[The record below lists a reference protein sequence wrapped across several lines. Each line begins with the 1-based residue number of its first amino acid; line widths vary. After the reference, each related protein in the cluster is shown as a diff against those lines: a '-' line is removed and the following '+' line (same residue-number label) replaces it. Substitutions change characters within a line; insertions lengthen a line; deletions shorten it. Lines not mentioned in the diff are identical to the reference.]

1 VPVAIAFAEQG
12 EAARINYR
20 IPLPGAQT
28 GRRIVAAELDL
39 ADDVFTDAARAAGE
53 GLLDRAGVTRAPS
66 GSVSIDERRARDFFI
81 ERIRQSGVAI
91 DPALIPA
98 VSEVEELHEG
108 GNPIAAVAREAMVR
122 PELLMRARPEAS
134 IGALSTPE
142 PTVEIQPQI
151 RSDLLLTYVDYLRKL
166 RDGVVA
172 VPSSTWSGQPTT
184 STPPDLDPEAEPQL
198 FLIEY
203 YGISS
208 FLGDYGMGRTVKTF
222 TLLPGESTTI
232 SLKTW
237 QSSKQSIQESS
248 SIIDSHEQ
256 AARDRFANTVQNET
270 TDKATHSSTEK
281 WQVEAEASASWGWGS
296 AKVSGGAS
304 GEYQSGRE
312 QFAKQTGE
320 AVKEHSAE
328 SSSKRQLSVSSASE
342 RTEEAGSESM
352 VERTIS
358 NANMRRVLNFVF
370 RELNQSYATK
380 IHLKEVRIGFTNG
393 RLNSWREVS
402 LPEMRRLLE
411 EVVKEEFV
419 ERVGQRLLKAAGM
432 VFDHD
437 DNAINVLE
445 RVRIVDNGTGIEA
458 ELAKT
463 DESGEFPAPTKDT
476 YYRFRR
482 GPLGQEDEDNPV
494 DGVLMSELD
503 LVMRTDSV
511 IVEALLGQADALD
524 DFAMEIQK
532 AAAGERTLA
541 NEREQLIQQALLD
554 VEDPERRA
562 ELAAQLF
569 GPAKK
574 ANP

>member
-1 VPVAIAFAEQG
+1 MPVAIEFADQG
-12 EAARINYR
+12 DSARINYR

-28 GRRIVAAELDL
+28 GRRIVATDVDFGE
-39 ADDVFTDAARAAGE
+39 DVFSDAAHKAGE
-53 GLLDRAGVTRAPS
+53 DLLERAGVTR
-66 GSVSIDERRARDFFI
+66 GSTGNVTLDERRARDFFI
-81 ERIRQSGVAI
+81 ERMRQSGVAV
-91 DPALIPA
+91 DPSVIPA
-98 VSEVEELHEG
+98 VGEAEELHEG
-108 GNPIAAVAREAMVR
+108 NSPIAAVAREAMVR
-122 PELLMRARPEAS
+122 PELLMRARPEISAGS
-134 IGALSTPE
+134 PE
-142 PTVEIQPQI
+142 TELPPRIQPPL
-151 RSDLLLTYVDYLRKL
+151 RSDLFLTYVDYLRKL
-166 RDGVVA
+166 REGIVA
-172 VPSSTWSGQPTT
+172 VPGSTWSGQPTT
-184 STPPDLDPEAEPQL
+184 TTPPQDPEPEPQL

-256 AARDRFANTVQNET
+256 SARDRFANTIQNET
-270 TDKATHSSTEK
+270 TDKATRSSTEK
-281 WQVEAEASASWGWGS
+281 WHAEAEAGGSWGVASG
-296 AKVSGGAS
+296 KVSGGAS

-312 QFAKQTGE
+312 QFAKQAAE

-342 RTEEAGSESM
+342 RSEESGAESM

-402 LPEMRRLLE
+402 LPELRRLLE

-419 ERVGQRLLKAAGM
+419 ERVAQRLLKAAGI
-432 VFDHD
+432 VFDRE

-445 RVRIVDNGTGIEA
+445 RVRIVDDGTDIET
-458 ELAKT
+458 EPAKT
-463 DESGEFPAPTKDT
+463 DENGEFPAPAEDI
-476 YYRFRR
+476 YYRFPR
-482 GPLGQEDEDNPV
+482 GPLGQEGEDHPV
-494 DGVLMSELD
+494 DGVLMSQLD

-532 AAAGERTLA
+532 AAAGERSLA
-541 NEREQLIQQALLD
+541 NKREQLIQKALED
-554 VEDPERRA
+554 VADPERRA

-569 GPAKK
+569 GPGKDK
-574 ANP
+574 TP

>member
-1 VPVAIAFAEQG
+1 MPVAIAFAEQG

-28 GRRIVAAELDL
+28 GRRIVATDFDL
-39 ADDVFTDAARAAGE
+39 GDDVFNEAARKAGE
-53 GLLDRAGVTRAPS
+53 DLLEQAGVTRAPS
-66 GSVSIDERRARDFFI
+66 GNVTLDERRARDFFV
-81 ERIRQSGVAI
+81 ERMRQSGVAV
-91 DPALIPA
+91 DPSVIPTVGEA
-98 VSEVEELHEG
+98 EELHG
-108 GNPIAAVAREAMVR
+108 GASPIAAVAREAMMR
-122 PELLMRARPEAS
+122 PELLMRSRPEVSAS
-134 IGALSTPE
+134 SPAAPD
-142 PTVEIQPQI
+142 PAAEIQPPI
-151 RSDLLLTYVDYLRKL
+151 RSELFLTYVDYLRKL
-166 RDGVVA
+166 RDGIVA
-172 VPSSTWSGQPTT
+172 VPGATWSGQPTT
-184 STPPDLDPEAEPQL
+184 STPPEGTEAAPQL

-256 AARDRFANTVQNET
+256 SARDRFANTVQNET
-270 TDKATHSSTEK
+270 TDKATRSSTEK
-281 WQVEAEASASWGWGS
+281 WHVEAEASASWGWGS
-296 AKVSGGAS
+296 AEVSGGAS

-312 QFAKQTGE
+312 QFAKQASE

-342 RTEEAGSESM
+342 RTEESGTESM

-402 LPEMRRLLE
+402 LPEMRRLLA
-411 EVVKEEFV
+411 EVVKEDFV
-419 ERVGQRLLKAAGM
+419 ERVAQRLLKAAGI
-432 VFDHD
+432 VFDYED
-437 DNAINVLE
+437 SAINVLE

-458 ELAKT
+458 EPAKT
-463 DESGEFPAPTKDT
+463 DENGEFPAPTEDT

-482 GPLGQEDEDNPV
+482 GPLGQEREDNAV
-494 DGVLMSELD
+494 DGVLMSQLD

-524 DFAMEIQK
+524 DFAMEVQK

-541 NEREQLIQQALLD
+541 NEREQLLQQALLD

-569 GPAKK
+569 GPATDE
-574 ANP
+574 PQ

>member
-1 VPVAIAFAEQG
+1 MPVAIAFAEQG

-28 GRRIVAAELDL
+28 GRRIIASDL
-39 ADDVFTDAARAAGE
+39 EFDEDVFNDAARKAGQD
-53 GLLDRAGVTRAPS
+53 LLEQAGVSRAQS
-66 GSVSIDERRARDFFI
+66 GSVTVDERRARDFFI
-81 ERIRQSGVAI
+81 ERMLQSGVAV
-91 DPALIPA
+91 DPSVIPTVGEA
-98 VSEVEELHEG
+98 EELHA
-108 GNPIAAVAREAMVR
+108 GNSPIAAVAREAMAR
-122 PELLMRARPEAS
+122 PELLMRVRGESAAASPAAELPEA
-134 IGALSTPE
+134 
-142 PTVEIQPQI
+142 IQPPI
-151 RSDLLLTYVDYLRKL
+151 RSDLFLTYVDYLRKL

-172 VPSSTWSGQPTT
+172 IPGATWSGKPTT
-184 STPPDLDPEAEPQL
+184 STPPEGDAEPQL
-198 FLIEY
+198 FLVEY

-256 AARDRFANTVQNET
+256 SARDRFANTIQNET
-270 TDKATHSSTEK
+270 TDKATRSSTEK
-281 WQVEAEASASWGWGS
+281 WHAEAEASASWGWGS

-312 QFAKQTGE
+312 QFAKQAGE
-320 AVKEHSAE
+320 AVQEHSAE

-342 RTEEAGSESM
+342 RTDESGTESM

-411 EVVKEEFV
+411 EVVKEEYV
-419 ERVGQRLLKAAGM
+419 ERVAQRLLKAAGI
-432 VFDHD
+432 VFDRE

-463 DESGEFPAPTKDT
+463 DETGEFPAPTEDT

-482 GPLGQEDEDNPV
+482 GPLGQKGEDNPV
-494 DGVLMSELD
+494 DGVLMSQLD

-524 DFAMEIQK
+524 EFAMEMQK

-541 NEREQLIQQALLD
+541 NEREQLLHQTLEK

-569 GPAKK
+569 GPGKDK
-574 ANP
+574 PQ